1 MEPLEVPGAS
11 YISLS
16 RRCQREDLITGA
28 TGPFQRMKG
37 KMVRK
42 IATVAVEIAQE
53 IDLGE
58 GSSISYLPECFS
70 ADKADA
76 WFETLESNLPWQRP
90 EIFVRG
96 RRTLQVIVTTVC
108 SMESPRFVAWKQYE

>member
-1 MEPLEVPGAS
+1 
-11 YISLS
+11 
-16 RRCQREDLITGA
+16 
-28 TGPFQRMKG
+28 MKG
-37 KMVRK
+37 KVVRK
-42 IATVAVEIAQE
+42 SATVAVETAQE

-76 WFETLESNLPWQRP
+76 WFRTLESNLHWQRP

-96 RRTLQVIVTTVC
+96 RRTLQVSVTKVC
-108 SMESPRFVAWKQYE
+108 SIATVYKSN